1 MPFKKLFS
9 KMAYITI
16 FLKVFKGLL
25 FFQYKCFIIYKDFIE
40 QTKSILL
47 NLLCFVY
54 NKLETVLY
62 VILFFNYTMYYNYFF
77 NYLLCAK
84 T

>member
-1 MPFKKLFS
+1 
-9 KMAYITI
+9 MAYITI

-25 FFQYKCFIIYKDFIE
+25 FFQYKYFIIYKDFIE

-62 VILFFNYTMYYNYFF
+62 AILFSII
-77 NYLLCAK
+77 LCIIIIFLTIFYVPK
-84 T
+84 HN